1 MAKPSCFWHAD
12 KKTCLDLIW
21 NDYEDNGRY
30 AQMLRHFYYVLL
42 SREALR
48 VPPKTGKADP
58 ADQAYK
64 WVSNLLVEARE
75 QGTFPWTGI
84 IDSGRR
90 SFPRWRG
97 TSLKLFAEGC
107 QHALYTLDSWLL
119 QPYRLEVWVEKDDM
133 ADALD
138 RMITDLRIPIFV
150 AKGYASAT
158 IKNDARKRYG
168 DGSRHVLLYCG
179 DFDPSGLDIE
189 RELKDT
195 LAAHGVHP
203 TIERVTLTYEQTLEL
218 PPSTAVDLKESDTRT
233 KRFKERYPG
242 SKGYEMNILGAR
254 QLETYLLAAISKYM
268 DRPAF
273 DEALRLERLVEQ
285 EAEKRLH
292 NVMNGFVEAM
302 ITHGVSGCSLPL
314 ELQQRYFAGSTDDLW
329 G

>member
-1 MAKPSCFWHAD
+1 MMA
-12 KKTCLDLIW
+12 CLNQIW
-21 NDYEDNGRY
+21 QDYEDNGRY

-42 SREALR
+42 SKDALR
-48 VPPKTGKADP
+48 VPPQTGKANP
-58 ADQAYK
+58 GDQAYK
-64 WVSNLLVEARE
+64 WVSALLVEARE
-75 QGTFPWTGI
+75 NGDFPWEGI

-97 TSLKLFAEGC
+97 TSLKLFAESC
-107 QHALYTLDSWLL
+107 QRASYTLDPWLL
-119 QPYRLEVWVEKDDM
+119 QEHRIEIWVEKDDM

-138 RMITDLRIPIFV
+138 RMVEGLRIPIYV
-150 AKGYASAT
+150 AKGYSSAT
-158 IKNDARKRYG
+158 IKNNARKRYG

-189 RELKDT
+189 RELRDT
-195 LAAHGVHP
+195 LTAHDVHP
-203 TIERVTLTYEQTLEL
+203 IIERVTLTYEQTLQL
-218 PPSTAVDLKESDTRT
+218 PSSTAIDLKESDTRT

-254 QLETYLLAAISKYM
+254 QLEAYLLAAISKYM
-268 DRPAF
+268 DRAAF
-273 DEALRLERLVEQ
+273 DEALRLERLVKQ

-302 ITHGVSGCSLPL
+302 ATHGVPGCGLPL
-314 ELQQRYFAGSTDDLW
+314 ETQQHYFAGSADDLW